1 MKRISLLV
9 LVSSLSA
16 QTTIAVVDFEAKG
29 VSNDEA
35 SALSDRLRN
44 ELTEFGEYTVVE
56 RSQMEEVLKE
66 QGFQQSGCVSNECAV
81 EVGELVGVQ
90 QIVVGSISRVGDV
103 MSVSARIVSVETGTV
118 LTAASYDHEGK
129 IGDLLKTGMNRVAL
143 DLAGIE
149 LNSDQVSILVETRIG
164 IFSPE
169 IENFN
174 KIYGNDAYLSTL
186 VVGLGANQN
195 FLVARYNLYEETGQ
209 SVVTGVDLDGDA
221 SWRQEFITIGLRS
234 YDETLQKKAYLELAY
249 SIGKAEETITTEMPE
264 YTALNSSWNAPD
276 IRGGAITLGFKFI
289 DFGMGFQFSGEIG
302 YVHLPVT
309 TTDDKEIN
317 IGSGP
322 QLSLGLTWGM

>member
-1 MKRISLLV
+1 MKRISLLL

-149 LNSDQVSILVETRIG
+149 LISDQVSILVETRIG

-209 SVVTGVDLDGDA
+209 SVVTGIDLDGDA
-221 SWRQEFITIGLRS
+221 SWRQEFITIGWRS
-234 YDETLQKKAYLELAY
+234 YEQTAVGLGYVELAY
-249 SIGKAEETITTEMPE
+249 SIGKAKETITTEMPE

-276 IRGGAITLGFKFI
+276 IRGGAIALGFKFI

-309 TTDDKEIN
+309 TADDKEIN
-317 IGSGP
+317 IGGR

>member
-1 MKRISLLV
+1 
-9 LVSSLSA
+9 
-16 QTTIAVVDFEAKG
+16 
-29 VSNDEA
+29 
-35 SALSDRLRN
+35 
-44 ELTEFGEYTVVE
+44 
-56 RSQMEEVLKE
+56 MEEVLKE

-174 KIYGNDAYLSTL
+174 KIYGNDAFLPTL
-186 VVGLGANQN
+186 VVGLGTNQN
-195 FLVARYNLYEETGQ
+195 FLVVRYNLYEQTGQ

-276 IRGGAITLGFKFI
+276 IRGGAIALGFKFI

-309 TTDDKEIN
+309 TTDDKEKN
-317 IGSGP
+317 IGGP

>member
-149 LNSDQVSILVETRIG
+149 LISDQVSILVETRIG

-174 KIYGNDAYLSTL
+174 KIYGNDAFLPTL
-186 VVGLGANQN
+186 VVGLGTNHN
-195 FLVARYNLYEETGQ
+195 FLVVRYNLYEQTGQ

-309 TTDDKEIN
+309 TADDKEIN
-317 IGSGP
+317 IGGR

>member
-1 MKRISLLV
+1 M
-9 LVSSLSA
+9 
-16 QTTIAVVDFEAKG
+16 
-29 VSNDEA
+29 
-35 SALSDRLRN
+35 
-44 ELTEFGEYTVVE
+44 
-56 RSQMEEVLKE
+56 
-66 QGFQQSGCVSNECAV
+66 
-81 EVGELVGVQ
+81 
-90 QIVVGSISRVGDV
+90 
-103 MSVSARIVSVETGTV
+103 
-118 LTAASYDHEGK
+118 K
-129 IGDLLKTGMNRVAL
+129 IGTYSSTGILLLFILIGEISGQA
-143 DLAGIE
+143 
-149 LNSDQVSILVETRIG
+149 SIFLETRIG

-169 IENFN
+169 IKNFN
-174 KIYGNDAYLSTL
+174 KIYGNDKYIPSL
-186 VVGLGANQN
+186 VVGLGSNRT

-234 YDETLQKKAYLELAY
+234 YDQEADPVPVYVELAY

-276 IRGGAITLGFKFI
+276 IRGGAIALGFKFI

-317 IGSGP
+317 IGGT